1 MYRTEFLCK
10 GTNKRANKQYHCGV
24 TLLNLTMVL
33 LILSERECLL
43 GHASATP
50 KKSDRHYP
58 RLGMP
63 IRPTQKLN

>member
-1 MYRTEFLCK
+1 MD
-10 GTNKRANKQYHCGV
+10 KRANKQYHCGV

-58 RLGMP
+58 RFGNAYQ
-63 IRPTQKLN
+63 TNTKTKLDFNY